1 MYTLEI
7 NGENASIRWDL
18 HDLHRLQ
25 YFDHRDDGIVRGW
38 RSVHVSD
45 GDQPYMKNWWVPGLQ
60 IGYEHTFIHQVADFL
75 KCLETGEEPRP
86 NFRDSLETQKVCDA
100 VLDSAAKRQW
110 MQVG

>member
-1 MYTLEI
+1 MTALFEV
-7 NGENASIRWDL
+7 AQRPCQ
-18 HDLHRLQ
+18 R
-25 YFDHRDDGIVRGW
+25 W
-38 RSVHVSD
+38 RSAIHEELV
-45 GDQPYMKNWWVPGLQ
+45 GPGLQ